1 MKTIK
6 AFLFANIP
14 LSVAHF
20 ILLLIARSQGWSALR
35 DIIGQ
40 PGYFVCELLGASSG
54 GPIWWAILVVNSL
67 VWGGVIT
74 LFLIPAIKKMM
85 K

>member
-1 MKTIK
+1 MKNIK

-20 ILLLIARSQGWSALR
+20 VIFLIARGQGWRALR
-35 DIIGQ
+35 DILGQ
-40 PGYFVCELLGASSG
+40 PGYFVCDLLGASSG
-54 GPIWWAILVVNSL
+54 GPIWWAILAVNSL
-67 VWGGVIT
+67 VWGAVLTI
-74 LFLIPAIKKMM
+74 FVFPAIKKLA